1 MSRRRDTVLEILH
14 ITAHCGGGV
23 GTVLQNYL
31 KYKSGDNSQKHK
43 VVSLDSINPEAKDLL
58 KKIDVEFVDKIY
70 KKHSILNQ
78 EIKSA
83 DIIVFHW
90 WNHPLIMDV
99 LVNVKLPACRIAIW
113 SHISGTPPPNT
124 FTNKLFEYPDIF
136 VFTTPLS
143 YLSPEYKN
151 LTEKNKKRIR
161 LIWSTGGV
169 ERLRHLKLTKHNYF
183 HIGYIGNLDFTKI
196 HPDFVNICKN
206 VSLENTRFT
215 VIGPINKKI
224 LEQVKKL
231 KLTQRI
237 RFTGYISE
245 KDKWNELSTF
255 DVFGYPLA
263 SHHYGTCD
271 QALQEAMAVGVVPVV
286 LNNPMESFMVQNNV
300 TGIVANSTSDYVCS
314 LSRLKRNLKL
324 RRELSDNAKKYA
336 FQEYS
341 LKKMA
346 HKWDKTYADLIRI
359 KKTPKFW
366 KRPSKSIK
374 LKSYAVFVESLGANS
389 GIFDQYLTGNN
400 IEKVKAI
407 DQMASLGR
415 KENWT
420 SENKSTVHQYAKFF
434 PKDKILQL
442 WSQIMKS

>member
-1 MSRRRDTVLEILH
+1 MSSRRDTVLEILH

-43 VVSLDSINPEAKDLL
+43 IISLDSINTGAKTFFKNNAIEFIDNIH
-58 KKIDVEFVDKIY
+58 KKYSF
-70 KKHSILNQ
+70 LNQ
-78 EIKSA
+78 KIKSS
-83 DIIVFHW
+83 DIVVFHW
-90 WNHPLIMDV
+90 WNHPLIMDL
-99 LVNVKLPACRIAIW
+99 LVNVGLPACRIAIW

-124 FTNKLFEYPDIF
+124 FTNKLLEYPDIF

-151 LTEKNKKRIR
+151 LSEKNKNRIR

-169 ERLRHLKLTKHNYF
+169 ERLKRLKLTKHNYF
-183 HIGYIGNLDFTKI
+183 HIGYIGNLDFTKM
-196 HPDFVNICKN
+196 HPDFVNICKK
-206 VSLENTRFT
+206 VSLKDTRFT
-215 VIGPINKKI
+215 VVGPINKKV

-231 KLTQRI
+231 KLTRRI

-245 KDKWNELSTF
+245 KNKWNELSTF

-286 LNNPMESFMVQNNV
+286 LNNPMECFMVQNNG
-300 TGIVANSTSDYVCS
+300 TGLVANSILDYVNC
-314 LSRLKRNLKL
+314 LNKLKKNITL
-324 RRELSDNAKKYA
+324 RKRLSDNAKKYA
-336 FQEYS
+336 FEEYS
-341 LKKMA
+341 LNKMA
-346 HKWDKTYADLIRI
+346 IKWDNLYEDLIRI
-359 KKTPKFW
+359 KKTAKVW
-366 KRPSKSIK
+366 ERPSKSIK

-400 IEKVKAI
+400 IKKVKAI
-407 DQMASLGR
+407 GQMASLGR

-434 PKDKILQL
+434 PKDKILQR
-442 WSQIMKS
+442 WSKIMKS

>member
-1 MSRRRDTVLEILH
+1 MSSRRDTVLEIVH

-31 KYKSGDNSQKHK
+31 KYKKGAISQKHEII
-43 VVSLDSINPEAKDLL
+43 SLDSINTEAKSFFKNNAIEFIDNIHKKYTLL
-58 KKIDVEFVDKIY
+58 RQKVK
-70 KKHSILNQ
+70 N
-78 EIKSA
+78 A
-83 DIIVFHW
+83 DIIVLHW
-90 WNHPLIMDV
+90 WNHPLMMDL
-99 LVNVKLPACRIAIW
+99 LVNVELPACRIAIW

-136 VFTTPLS
+136 IFTTPLS
-143 YLSPEYKN
+143 YLTPEYKN
-151 LTEKNKKRIR
+151 LSEKNKKRIR

-169 ERLRHLKLTKHNYF
+169 ERLKNLKLTKHNYF

-196 HPDFVNICKN
+196 HPDFVGICKQ
-206 VSLENTRFT
+206 VCLKNTRLT
-215 VIGPINKKI
+215 VIGPKNKKI
-224 LEQVKKL
+224 LDQVKNL
-231 KLTQRI
+231 KLSRRV

-245 KDKWNELSTF
+245 KDKWSELSTF

-271 QALQEAMAVGVVPVV
+271 QALQEAMAVGAVPVV
-286 LNNPMESFMVQNNV
+286 LNNPMESFMVQNNR
-300 TGIVANSTSDYVCS
+300 TGLVANSISDYISS
-314 LSRLKRNLKL
+314 LGKLKKDFKL
-324 RRELSDNAKKYA
+324 RKKLSNNAKKYA
-336 FQEYS
+336 FKEYS
-341 LKKMA
+341 LNKMA
-346 HKWDKTYADLIRI
+346 RKWDNLYADLIRI
-359 KKTPKFW
+359 KKTAKVW

-407 DQMASLGR
+407 AQMASLGR

-434 PKDKILQL
+434 PKDKILQR
-442 WSQIMKS
+442 WSKIMKS